1 MATQNN
7 KKILHR
13 KEWQAMSK
21 APANSAAGSFII
33 KDPLGIM
40 RTTFFVLSATAH
52 YLYAA
57 DEDAWMQTPSMAL
70 AGTFG
75 AGACGAWGCWSNTL
89 TANGGSTT
97 TVTTATG
104 INDGPVG
111 LKIRFLTGSQAGK
124 EVTVT
129 AVKVVPGG
137 TNTLTF
143 TPELSG
149 AIVNTDTF
157 AVSTGRYFV
166 MDAGTIAAGI
176 FKSIDPLTGAIT
188 SLGTTGLPA
197 TWGTDGRLISTP
209 SYVGA
214 YATGTATSA
223 TGTTLVNSAKA
234 WGNNQWCNY
243 QVRITAGTGIGQIR
257 TITSNN
263 GTTLTVPTWT
273 VTPDSTSVYAIE
285 ANDDFLYLLGNNAVT
300 MYRYSISG
308 GTWSTLAPTTARA
321 GAPIAGM
328 GANWLGKTND
338 AIWGDENA
346 ILDGRYIFSFRGGS
360 AVLDRYDIAG
370 GTAGAGAWA
379 QITYI
384 GATETFSTGSSYD
397 ADCCNIYIRK
407 ESTGRFFKY
416 NAIGNNI
423 YPFATDDYPDG
434 TAILGDKLFTVAYT
448 GGTGD
453 DTINWL
459 YYLANTSTPLRRIM
473 IF

>member
-7 KKILHR
+7 KRILHR
-13 KEWQAMSK
+13 KEWQRMTK
-21 APANSAAGSFII
+21 APANSAAGSFIV

-40 RTTFFVLSATAH
+40 RTTLFVLSATAQ

-57 DEDAWMQTPSMAL
+57 DEDAWMQIASMAL

-75 AGACGAWGCWSNTL
+75 AGSCGAWGCWSNTL

-97 TVTTATG
+97 TLTTATA
-104 INDGPVG
+104 INDSPTG

-124 EVTVT
+124 EVTAT
-129 AVKVVPGG
+129 SVKVVPGG
-137 TNTLTF
+137 TSTITF
-143 TPELSG
+143 TPALSG

-166 MDAGTIAAGI
+166 MNAGTIAAGI
-176 FKSIDPLTGAIT
+176 FKSIDPLTGVVT

-197 TWGTDGRLISTP
+197 TWGTDGRLVSTP

-223 TGTTLVNSAKA
+223 TSTTLVNSAKT
-234 WGNNQWCNY
+234 WTVNQWCNY
-243 QVRITAGTGIGQIR
+243 QVRITSGTGIGQVR
-257 TITSNN
+257 TITTNTS
-263 GTTLTVPTWT
+263 TTLTVPTWT
-273 VTPDSTSVYAIE
+273 VTPDATSVYAIE

-308 GTWSTLAPTTARA
+308 GTWSTLAPTTARS

-328 GANWLGKTND
+328 GANWIGKTSD

-346 ILDGRYIFSFRGGS
+346 ILDGRYIYSFRGGS

-384 GATETFSTGSSYD
+384 GANETFSTGSSYD
-397 ADCCNIYIRK
+397 ADCCKIFIRK

-416 NAIGNNI
+416 NVVGNNI
-423 YPFATDDYPDG
+423 YPFNTDDYADG
-434 TAILGDKLFTVAYT
+434 TAILGDKLFTVAYS
-448 GGTGD
+448 GGIGS
-453 DTINWL
+453 DTIGWL
-459 YYLANTSTPLRRIM
+459 YYLQNTGAELRRIM